1 MKKSKTKNL
10 REENPKPI
18 ECKSDSGFKRAARTH
33 QSDYRWLELHCSF
46 DPNHKYGKYGAYLK
60 WNDARDG
67 KNFYSSFWGKI
78 KKEISCRYPDSTSI
92 QLASIYANMLRSE
105 HIPFNIFVPM
115 RDNFE
120 SAKKVFDELIGVGQI
135 KKIIDIKIEYA
146 PEKQFALNDG
156 TSFDTFIRYLHTD
169 GSIGGIGIEIKYTE
183 IGYPLKHGSK
193 EEQDIKLGK
202 NEAYANFTQHSGYYV
217 ESISNKPLPNNP
229 LIQNKFRQIWRNHIL
244 GASMLNN
251 DKIDYPLRHF
261 HSITIFPSQNNHFM
275 KVIPE
280 YEQLLSEYGKRSFRG
295 VTYEDFFKILDEYYT
310 TKESKDW
317 INYLRKRY
325 LF

>member
-1 MKKSKTKNL
+1 MKKNKTEKMGKENL
-10 REENPKPI
+10 KPV
-18 ECKSDSGFKRAARTH
+18 ECKSDSKFKRSARTH
-33 QSDYRWLELHCSF
+33 QSDYRWNELHCSF
-46 DPNHKYGKYGAYLK
+46 DPSHKYGKYGAYLK
-60 WNDARDG
+60 WNDAREG
-67 KNFYSSFWGKI
+67 KNFYSPFWEKI
-78 KKEISCRYPDSTSI
+78 KKAISYRYPDSTPI

-105 HIPFNIFVPM
+105 HIPFNIFIPM
-115 RDNFE
+115 GENYE
-120 SAKKVFDELIGVGQI
+120 SAKKVFNELIGGKQI

-156 TSFDTFIRYLHTD
+156 TSFDTFILYQHTD

-183 IGYPLKHGSK
+183 IGYPLKKGSK

-202 NEAYANFTQHSGYYV
+202 NEAYAHFTQHSGFYA
-217 ESISNKPLPNNP
+217 EGIANTPLPNNP

-251 DKIDYPLRHF
+251 EKIEYPLCHF
-261 HSITIFPSQNNHFM
+261 HSVTIFPSQNKHFV
-275 KVIPE
+275 KVMPE
-280 YEQLLSEYGKRSFRG
+280 YEQLLSEYGKKSFRG
-295 VTYEDFFKILDEYYT
+295 VTYEDFFKILDEHYT